1 MEETELT
8 VIKKKRH
15 SLRFRICGLLRGGN
29 NVFDKQL
36 IDWRDKLEDIV
47 NGMTDFTLINV
58 FDTIWWTVSVIYAI
72 MYNPNDLLDRGI
84 KTKLRIFKLIDW
96 LYRGQLS
103 IRLES
108 VASNL
113 YYIQEQIMDAGN
125 KYNLAGNKYNL
136 EYNKNWIITVLK
148 QAVSDIDWICTH

>member
-1 MEETELT
+1 MEETELA

-15 SLRFRICGLLRGGN
+15 SLRFRICGLLCGGN

-36 IDWRDKLEDIV
+36 IDYRDKLEDII
-47 NGMTDFTLINV
+47 NGTTNFTLLNV
-58 FDTIWWTVSVIYAI
+58 FDTIWWMISVIYAI
-72 MYNPNDLLDRGI
+72 MYNPNDLLDRDI
-84 KTKLRIFKLIDW
+84 KTKLKIFKVIDW

-103 IRLES
+103 IRLGS

-113 YYIQEQIMDAGN
+113 YCIQEQIMDAGY
-125 KYNLAGNKYNL
+125 KYDL

-148 QAVSDIDWICTH
+148 QAVSDIDWISTH

>member
-15 SLRFRICGLLRGGN
+15 SLRFRICGLLCGGN

-47 NGMTDFTLINV
+47 NGTTDFTLINV
-58 FDTIWWTVSVIYAI
+58 FDTIWWTISVIYAI
-72 MYNPNDLLDRGI
+72 MYNPNDLLDRDI
-84 KTKLRIFKLIDW
+84 KTKLKIFKLIDW
-96 LYRGQLS
+96 LYHGQLS
-103 IRLES
+103 ILLETI
-108 VASNL
+108 ASNL
-113 YYIQEQIMDAGN
+113 YFIQEQILD
-125 KYNLAGNKYNL
+125 AGNKYNL